1 MLGSILK
8 PGDKVEIKKITNH
21 ENSESEKYYL
31 SQLLDIAEENR
42 AKIAMPI
49 EGTRIIPLDVG
60 DRYHLF
66 FYTHNGLYQSKCI
79 VVDRYRNGN
88 IYVAVIRFIADL
100 EKFQRR
106 QFFRLECVMELE
118 ARQVKAIE
126 NKIVKKL
133 NENDFQS
140 MDEKNKAQEIL
151 ISMQQDWKVG
161 IAIDISG
168 GGLRFNM
175 DKAFAKGDII
185 RLRFSLTINGEQFE
199 VVTDARLVFS
209 QEIFNRPGNFEN
221 RVEFV
226 NMPMKEREVIIK
238 YVFDEERKR
247 RKRLSQTD

>member
-1 MLGSILK
+1 MLGSILR
-8 PGDKVEIKKITNH
+8 PGDKVEIKKITNQ
-21 ENSESEKYYL
+21 ERGDSEKYYL
-31 SQLLDIAEENR
+31 SQLLDIADDNR

-49 EGTRIIPLDVG
+49 EGGRIIPIDVG

-66 FYTHNGLYQSKCI
+66 FYTQNGLYQSKCI
-79 VVDRYRNGN
+79 VVDRFRNGTM
-88 IYVAVIRFIADL
+88 YVAVIRFIADL

-106 QFFRLECVMELE
+106 QFFRLECVMEIE
-118 ARQVKAIE
+118 AR
-126 NKIVKKL
+126 IVVPAEIKLTKKL
-133 NENDFQS
+133 SENDFLN
-140 MDEKNKAQEIL
+140 MEDKKKAEEIL
-151 ISMQQDWKVG
+151 ISMQQDWKMG

-168 GGLRFNM
+168 GGLRFNL

-185 RLRFSLTINGEQFE
+185 RLRFSIVVNGERFE
-199 VVTDARLVFS
+199 VTTDARLVFS
-209 QEIFNRPGNFEN
+209 QEIFNRPGNYEN